1 VSAVARPPE
10 CDAAL
15 ARASLA
21 VDGELD
27 DVGRAHLARHL
38 DRCADCRWLARR
50 MEAAAELLR
59 QAPPEPVRCTLHRA
73 RLLRSTSS
81 TRGRHWAGAAVAVV
95 AIVLVTGALPA
106 PSTTRPPART
116 AARRA
121 VIASL
126 SPLALPIGQR
136 SAMDDFAAPTLPG
149 GVLAIAPR
157 HVRG

>member
-15 ARASLA
+15 ERASLA

-38 DRCADCRWLARR
+38 DRCADCCRLARR

-59 QAPPEPVRCTLHRA
+59 QAPPEPVHCTLHRA

-81 TRGRHWAGAAVAVV
+81 TPGRHSAGAAVAVA
-95 AIVLVTGALPA
+95 AIVLATGALP
-106 PSTTRPPART
+106 PPETTRPPARP
-116 AARRA
+116 AAHDIGA
-121 VIASL
+121 TL
-126 SPLALPIGQR
+126 SPIALPIGQR
-136 SAMDDFAAPTLPG
+136 SAMDDFAAPPLRG
-149 GVLAIAPR
+149 GVLASAPR
-157 HVRG
+157 HARG